1 MARGT
6 TKKAAAT
13 KSAEKQAEKT
23 AEAPKADTKANN
35 TSKIHRLVQKE
46 GGIAKVTLGDIRDE
60 LGHARLG
67 VTVLS
72 SMAEHLTENGL
83 GFFPAWVLTDNP
95 EPRQWNEVHVYE
107 RDNTPRSAVLD
118 AVADP
123 ENNDLRTALDMFT
136 DSVTD
141 FSKLSAD
148 QKMTLVRSIVC
159 S

>member
-6 TKKAAAT
+6 AKKATAKKTAA
-13 KSAEKQAEKT
+13 KT
-23 AEAPKADTKANN
+23 AEPEQETPVNN
-35 TSKIHRLVQKE
+35 SSKIHQLVKKE

-67 VTVLS
+67 VTVLR
-72 SMAEHLTENGL
+72 SMADHLSENGL
-83 GFFPAWVLTDNP
+83 GFFPAWVLNDNP
-95 EPRQWNEVHVYE
+95 EPRQWNELHVYE

-123 ENNDLRTALDMFT
+123 EGHDLRTALDMFT
-136 DSVTD
+136 DTVAD
-141 FSKLSAD
+141 FSKLDAD